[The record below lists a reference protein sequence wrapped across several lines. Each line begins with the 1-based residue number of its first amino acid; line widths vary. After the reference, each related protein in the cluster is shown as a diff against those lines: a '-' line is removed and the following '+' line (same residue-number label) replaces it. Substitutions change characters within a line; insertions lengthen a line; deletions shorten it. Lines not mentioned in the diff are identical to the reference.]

1 MSRNLVIYFSR
12 PGLNFVSGDVRFL
25 DKGNTETAVEHVL
38 NVIDAD
44 VFRIETV
51 TPYSE
56 DYYECTNE
64 AKAEKKLGIR
74 PELVRYLSGIDDYDN
89 VIVCGPCWW
98 STYPMAVFAQLEKLN
113 WQGKRLLPL
122 ITHEGS
128 GLGRCEE
135 DLKKYCADAVICP
148 GLAVYGSHVTEAQED
163 IRNWLVSTLERPVND
178 GERVNE

>member
-64 AKAEKKLGIR
+64 AKAEKKR
-74 PELVRYLSGIDDYDN
+74 QKEE
-89 VIVCGPCWW
+89 
-98 STYPMAVFAQLEKLN
+98 AKAEK
-113 WQGKRLLPL
+113 KRLK
-122 ITHEGS
+122 
-128 GLGRCEE
+128 EE
-135 DLKKYCADAVICP
+135 AKAEKERLKAEKKRQ
-148 GLAVYGSHVTEAQED
+148 EAAAKAEK
-163 IRNWLVSTLERPVND
+163 E
-178 GERVNE
+178 